1 MNPFVSRWLNSY
13 VLLPRARRSLVL
25 QAPIACLILL
35 VAGCALKES
44 YPSRPITLICPWAAG
59 GGTDRV
65 ARQIAASLER
75 ELNVPVNVIN
85 ATGGA
90 GVTGFTRGALARPDG
105 YTMMVMTV
113 ELNILRWRGLTNI
126 SSEDFDP
133 LMLVNRDD
141 AALFVRD
148 DAPWQSLA
156 ELENAIR
163 EAPRQLKSS
172 GTAQGGVWHICLG
185 GWLETIGSRPSNV
198 IWISINGSAPSL
210 QELVAGGV
218 EMVCCSLPEAQALLD
233 AERIRCLGLMS
244 PQRHPQYPDVPT
256 FVEQGTDWSIGAWR
270 GLGLPKGVPPERK
283 KILADAVTKVI
294 TGKEYLTFMETAGF
308 VPAAEGPEQFVATLV
323 RLDDKFGKMLRS
335 EAFRELETTR
345 FGPMFFPAIL
355 GILLI
360 ANVGVIV
367 AVGGLRRPAELTPMR
382 RTGFLRVGAV
392 LLWVL
397 LFVSVVESVGFVLT
411 ASVLLF
417 AALCWLGNRPPVA
430 ALVTL
435 IVVPVS
441 YQLFAV
447 GLRVSL
453 PWGWFGW

>member
-1 MNPFVSRWLNSY
+1 MNPFISR
-13 VLLPRARRSLVL
+13 LLTTYGLLLCAPSLL
-25 QAPIACLILL
+25 TLLAPLACLLLL
-35 VAGCALKES
+35 VAGCAVKES
-44 YPSRPITLICPWAAG
+44 YPSRPITLLCPWAAG

-75 ELNVPVNVIN
+75 ELSVPVNVIN

-126 SSEDFDP
+126 SANDFDP

-156 ELENAIR
+156 ELENALR
-163 EAPRQLKSS
+163 EAPRQLKAS

-185 GWLETIGSRPSNV
+185 GWLETIGSRPSDV

-233 AERIRCLGLMS
+233 AGRIRCLGLMS
-244 PQRHPQYPDVPT
+244 RQRHPQYPDVPT

-270 GLGLPKGVPPERK
+270 GLGLPKGVPPERR

-294 TGKEYLTFMETAGF
+294 ASNEYLAFMETAGF
-308 VPAAEGPEQFVATLV
+308 MPAAEGPEQFVATLA
-323 RLDDKFGKMLRS
+323 RLDNEFGTMLAS
-335 EAFRELETTR
+335 EAFRDLETTQ
-345 FGPMFFPAIL
+345 FGPMFFPTIL
-355 GILLI
+355 GTLLTLNFLTI
-360 ANVGVIV
+360 AVT
-367 AVGGLRRPAELTPMR
+367 GGFRRPDELTP
-382 RTGFLRVGAV
+382 LRLSGLFRVAAV
-392 LLWVL
+392 LLWVIVY
-397 LFVSVVESVGFVLT
+397 VSVVESVGFVLT

-417 AALCWLGNRPPVA
+417 TAFYWLGNRPTVA

-435 IVVPVS
+435 VVVPVS

-447 GLRVSL
+447 WLRVSL